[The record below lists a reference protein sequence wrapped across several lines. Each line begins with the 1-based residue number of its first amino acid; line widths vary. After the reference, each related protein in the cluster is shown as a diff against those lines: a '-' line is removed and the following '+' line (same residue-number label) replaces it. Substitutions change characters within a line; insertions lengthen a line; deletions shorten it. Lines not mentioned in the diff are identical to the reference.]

1 MTPNEYQELAMRTL
15 NKSVKPEDLLLNS
28 ALGLCGEAGEYADLI
43 KKMKYQG
50 HEMDKTHLAKELGDV
65 CWYIALGA
73 TALDVDIE
81 TIMQM
86 NIDKLKARYPDGFK
100 PKNSMERADGDV

>member
-1 MTPNEYQELAMRTL
+1 MTPNEYQQLAMRTM
-15 NKSVKPEDLLLNS
+15 NKDVKPDDLLLNS

-43 KKMKYQG
+43 KKMRYQG
-50 HEMDKTHLAKELGDV
+50 HSMDKHHLASELGDV

-73 TALDVDIE
+73 TALGVNVE
-81 TIMQM
+81 SIMKM